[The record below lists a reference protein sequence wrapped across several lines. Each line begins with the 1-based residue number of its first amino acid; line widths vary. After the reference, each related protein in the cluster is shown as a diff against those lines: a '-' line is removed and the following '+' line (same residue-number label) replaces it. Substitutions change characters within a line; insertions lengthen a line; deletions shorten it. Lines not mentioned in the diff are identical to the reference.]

1 MADDS
6 YDDPMLEPILEST
19 RSRVAALRLRA
30 DEVEAAA
37 VRSGSPRNF
46 IGALRVP
53 GLGVIAEVKRR
64 SPSAGSIAL
73 DLEPVK
79 LASAYERGGAAAIS
93 VLTEPDH
100 FSGSLGDLSEV
111 GAATSTPV
119 LRKDFI
125 LDPLQVDEARAAGA
139 DAVLLIAAI
148 LSDQVLAGLINHVR
162 RFGMTALVEAHDSEE
177 LRRAVDLGAEV
188 IGVNNR
194 DLVSFEVDLDTS
206 IRLRSHIPT
215 GVVTVAESGINSP
228 DDARRMHEAGFDA
241 VLVGT
246 AAVRA
251 EDPAAFVAALEQ
263 PA

>member
-1 MADDS
+1 
-6 YDDPMLEPILEST
+6 MLEPILEST
-19 RSRVAALRLRA
+19 RTRVAALRLRS
-30 DEVEAAA
+30 DEIEAAA
-37 VRSGSPRNF
+37 ARCDAPRDF
-46 IGALRVP
+46 IGALSAP

-64 SPSAGSIAL
+64 SPSAGSIAP
-73 DLEPVK
+73 DLEPAK

-100 FSGSLGDLSEV
+100 FSGSLADLSEV
-111 GAATSTPV
+111 DAATSTPV

-148 LSDQVLAGLINHVR
+148 LSDEDLAGLIDHVR
-162 RFGMTALVEAHDSEE
+162 RFGMAAFIEAHDSEE
-177 LRRAVDLGAEV
+177 VRRAADLGAKV
-188 IGVNNR
+188 VGVNNR
-194 DLVSFEVDLDTS
+194 DLVSFTVDLDTS

-215 GVVTVAESGINSP
+215 GVVAVAESGINSP
-228 DDARRMHEAGFDA
+228 EDARRMHEAGFDA

-246 AAVRA
+246 AAARA
-251 EDPAAFVAALEQ
+251 ADPAAFIAALGR